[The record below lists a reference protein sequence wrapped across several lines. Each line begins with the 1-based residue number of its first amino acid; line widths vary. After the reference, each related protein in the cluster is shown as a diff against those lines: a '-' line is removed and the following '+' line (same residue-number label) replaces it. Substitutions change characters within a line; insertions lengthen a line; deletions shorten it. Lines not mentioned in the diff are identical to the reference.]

1 MAQASARADPVNRKL
16 TTMYA
21 QSYCCKAQFK
31 YTTHS
36 LWISEQCEKSGIR
49 ADGTFFCSCHGK
61 CACDHVVKVHLLRDS
76 AQNRPII
83 NNELVLEASFK
94 NRSK

>member
-1 MAQASARADPVNRKL
+1 MFAARGQCHPFSRRAINHRMAQAAARADPVNRKL

-21 QSYCCKAQFK
+21 QSCCCKAQFK
-31 YTTHS
+31 NTTHS

-61 CACDHVVKVHLLRDS
+61 C
-76 AQNRPII
+76 
-83 NNELVLEASFK
+83 
-94 NRSK
+94 